1 MFSEVFFD
9 KMNVIKV
16 FFTLHIAEKVDWV
29 GKKIPIDFCVF

>member
-1 MFSEVFFD
+1 MFSDVSFD

-16 FFTLHIAEKVDWV
+16 IHIAEKVDWV